1 MADDPFPRH
10 RIAALGRRMP
20 AYLRLSWRLAKDPLL
35 SKARRAAVVGAAGYL
50 ASPIDLV
57 PGVIPLLGQLDDIA
71 VAIAALRIALAG
83 LSFDQRQVH
92 LEAVGLRDQDLA
104 DDLRTIG
111 ATTAWIGRATYR
123 SSKRV
128 VVASGRVAAA
138 GAGAAART
146 TRSAAQKAAPT
157 ARAVAN
163 RAATAAPA
171 AKAMA
176 DKAAPATRAM
186 ADKAAPAAK
195 AVADKA
201 GPAARATGRAAK
213 DAGTRAAGAGGRAL
227 GAAGA
232 ALGKMPRPGRSRDP
246 EVLVT
251 EVDLLLLPP
260 PPPERAKP

>member
-83 LSFDQRQVH
+83 LSFEQRQVH
-92 LEAVGLRDQDLA
+92 LQAVGLRDEDLSA
-104 DDLRTIG
+104 DLRTIG
-111 ATTAWIGRATYR
+111 ATIAWMGRAGYR
-123 SSKRV
+123 TTRRAA
-128 VVASGRVAAA
+128 VASGRAAVA
-138 GAGAAART
+138 GADAAVRT
-146 TRSAAQKAAPT
+146 SRSAADRAGPA
-157 ARAVAN
+157 ARAVAS
-163 RAATAAPA
+163 RAASAAPA
-171 AKAMA
+171 AKSAA
-176 DKAAPATRAM
+176 AKAVPAARAVTDRAAPVARAAADRAT
-186 ADKAAPAAK
+186 PAAK
-195 AVADKA
+195 AT
-201 GPAARATGRAAK
+201 GRAAAATGRAAK
-213 DAGTRAAGAGGRAL
+213 DAGGRAL

-232 ALGKMPRPGRSRDP
+232 ALGRVPRPGQTKEP

-251 EVDLLLLPP
+251 EVDLPLLPP
-260 PPPERAKP
+260 PPPDRAES